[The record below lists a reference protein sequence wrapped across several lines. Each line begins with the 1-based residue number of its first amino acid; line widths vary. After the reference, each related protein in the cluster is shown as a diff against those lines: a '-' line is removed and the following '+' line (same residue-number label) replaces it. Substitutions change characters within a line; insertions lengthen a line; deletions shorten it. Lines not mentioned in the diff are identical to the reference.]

1 MKRIITCFGLLLGGL
16 ALFFAGFFSRQPKI
30 NKLKAQ
36 IKRLQNEI
44 IKLQALRDKQNETI
58 NRLLIDYKSIKVYS
72 VFKRKKQKKT
82 SKRNWLSNMEQ
93 GSIYNYCWTE

>member
-72 VFKRKKQKKT
+72 VFKR